1 MKKSLFFTLLLA
13 VIAINVSAQDAAR
26 QNLTSPGMI
35 YAFDMNDNNIIGT
48 PYVEN
53 EFMPGKIS
61 ADKDGKIYSLRYNAF
76 NDVIELKKNAD
87 EIEAL
92 NRDLVNVTVT
102 FINSNKSYQAYNYID
117 SDSNNSKRGYFVV
130 ATNTTD
136 KKPLLIKER
145 IVFIDKQKAKSGY
158 AKTKPAQYK
167 RKSDEYYTLNKS
179 GIAVELPTNKKDLAN
194 TFPEHSKEILDYIK
208 SNKIKTSRTEDLI
221 ELMGYINTL

>member
-1 MKKSLFFTLLLA
+1 MKKSLFFTVLVVVLTL
-13 VIAINVSAQDAAR
+13 NVSAQDTAR

-35 YAFDMNDNNIIGT
+35 YAFDMNDNNVIGT
-48 PYVEN
+48 PYVVD

-92 NRDLVNVTVT
+92 NRDLANVTIT
-102 FINSNKSYQAYNYID
+102 FINSNKSYQAYNYLD
-117 SDSNNSKRGYFVV
+117 SDSNNDKRGYFVV
-130 ATNTTD
+130 ASDATH

-179 GIAVELPTNKKDLAN
+179 GIAVELSTNKKDLAN

-208 SNKIKTSRTEDLI
+208 SNKIKTSKTEDLI
-221 ELMGYINTL
+221 KLMDYINTL